1 MRKILYI
8 IFLIH
13 VFTFTSY
20 SQQWRYGAGRRANV
34 EINYEN
40 PQEFYIGGI
49 SVSGVQFLDP
59 EAIIALTGLKVG
71 DKITIPGDEISNA
84 IKKLWEQGL
93 IGDVEVIV
101 KKIEVKN
108 IYLEFVIKE
117 RPRLTKF
124 IFEGATKTERED
136 LEDKIDL
143 ARGRIVN

>member
-13 VFTFTSY
+13 AVTFTSY
-20 SQQWRYGAGRRANV
+20 SQQWRYGGGGRKATV

-40 PQEFYIGGI
+40 PQDYYIGGI
-49 SVSGVQFLDP
+49 TVSGVQFLDP

-93 IGDVEVIV
+93 IGDVEVVV
-101 KKIEVKN
+101 KKIEIKN
-108 IYLEFVIKE
+108 IYLEFIIKE

-124 IFEGATKTERED
+124 IFEGATKSER
-136 LEDKIDL
+136 
-143 ARGRIVN
+143 V